1 MTTGRGTVTEYEQ
14 EPIDAGMA
22 RKRSIWL
29 AISGLIVVL
38 LAIFIA
44 QNIED
49 VPIEFLWF
57 SGDVPLV
64 LIIVIAML
72 LLNLAIPPLLKY
84 VILSVC
90 TYVVSNLIVSLYR
103 RAVTGIK
110 AMRQPKPSPSAQ
122 PQ

>member
-1 MTTGRGTVTEYEQ
+1 MTTGRGAVTEHEQ

-72 LLNLAIPPLLKY
+72 LGAILGQT
-84 VILSVC
+84 ILF
-90 TYVVSNLIVSLYR
+90 LR
-103 RAVTGIK
+103 R
-110 AMRQPKPSPSAQ
+110 RQKRRKGASS
-122 PQ
+122 